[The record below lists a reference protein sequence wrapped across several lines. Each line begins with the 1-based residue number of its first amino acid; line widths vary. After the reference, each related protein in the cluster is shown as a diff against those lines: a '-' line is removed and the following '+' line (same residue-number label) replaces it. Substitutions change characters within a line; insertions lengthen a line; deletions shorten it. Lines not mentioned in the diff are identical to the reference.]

1 MSKLSV
7 IQSLILPV
15 LILSAC
21 GGSGGGSK
29 SPNTGAGDTPSSAAS
44 SVVSTSRVSSS
55 LIASS
60 AALSSAPVSSLA
72 SSSTLSSVAPGSSL
86 ASSAGNASSSLAA
99 SSAPGN
105 LVVEKV
111 SGLVDLKQVNG
122 LPIENDEGQQV
133 TVTVSLL
140 NSTDQVVSSK
150 SFNALAPAM
159 PETNPIPFSVELSGA
174 DAKFLVVHIA
184 EDGYTDY
191 ARRFEVAPELN
202 IRASL
207 SQLPAQ
213 EILASTAVT
222 ISGET
227 VDGFNFSV
235 SDKNDPQEAG
245 SEAGVADLTV
255 AIPKSALPIGTTSI
269 DVKMQAFNPNKVE
282 DAEYFP
288 GAYADSDGNKLLS
301 VAFNYADVTTNTGV
315 SLKKMAVA
323 AKNQPA
329 GSQKPG
335 FNKTDAEP
343 IVINRKIPAESCS
356 ALKQMGDSSAALP
369 GFQVPVYTYNPD
381 SGLWDLLGQGDLYND
396 SGELIASTF
405 KDFDCTSSNYILEVK
420 VTNEIFASSW
430 WNLDYPLVF
439 TQPVK
444 MCADIQLVDE
454 SSLPIGNTTLYL
466 HDDDNVRSY
475 SAETYVTDANG
486 KLHIEAFAL
495 DPVAADTSVELVIYS
510 KNYMASISKIITL
523 SPVCSGAAPVII
535 KTPLPAVC
543 KAEGAVKDKAGKPL
557 LNSVVF
563 AGSYKDE
570 DVPVMPSWSVTDSEG
585 KYSIDVSCGRD
596 YGIVEY
602 FSWLM
607 AGAGKQQ
614 SLDDFTFA
622 VNGNINGSEV
632 SDNGKT
638 ASLQN
643 IVADRSKPIAYVFND
658 YEASNKLSLEFLYAG
673 SAYPLSYSFEAVD
686 LKTNKIYE
694 SFSGTLNK
702 SDLNVEA
709 GSDMIFLPFGSVS
722 ISHKITTSEDYLL
735 LSVRGTISDAEGNK
749 SDLIG
754 YLVIG
759 NLAQED

>member
-7 IQSLILPV
+7 IQSLVLPV

-21 GGSGGGSK
+21 GGSGGSK
-29 SPNTGAGDTPSSAAS
+29 SPNKAAGETPTSSTAS
-44 SVVSTSRVSSS
+44 SIVSASLVSSS
-55 LIASS
+55 RIASS
-60 AALSSAPVSSLA
+60 ATLSSATLSSTPLSSLA
-72 SSSTLSSVAPGSSL
+72 SSSTASSVALASSL
-86 ASSAGNASSSLAA
+86 ASSSTASSVVLASSLVSSAGNTSSSLAA
-99 SSAPGN
+99 SSATGN

-140 NSTDQVVSSK
+140 NSADQLVTSK
-150 SFNALAPAM
+150 TFNALAPAM
-159 PETNPIPFSVELSGA
+159 PETNPIPFSLELSGV

-191 ARRFEVAPELN
+191 ARRFDVAPELN

-235 SDKNDPQEAG
+235 SDKNDPVEAG
-245 SEAGVADLTV
+245 SEAGLADLTV
-255 AIPKSALPIGTTSI
+255 AIPKSALPAGTTSI
-269 DVKMQAFNPNKVE
+269 DVKMQAFNPNKLE

-315 SLKKMAVA
+315 SLKKMAAA
-323 AKNQPA
+323 AKNQPV

-335 FNKTDAEP
+335 FNKTAAEP
-343 IVINRKIPAESCS
+343 IVINRKIPVESCS
-356 ALKQMGDSSAALP
+356 ALKQMGDSSATLP

-396 SGELIASTF
+396 NRELISSTF
-405 KDFDCTSSNYILEVK
+405 KDFDCTASNYILEVK

-454 SSLPIGNTTLYL
+454 SSLPISNTALYL
-466 HDDDNVRSY
+466 HDDDDVRSY

-495 DPVAADTSVELVIYS
+495 DPVAVDTSAELVIYS
-510 KNYMASISKIITL
+510 KNYLSTIRKIITL
-523 SPVCSGAAPVII
+523 SPACSGATPVVI
-535 KTPLPAVC
+535 KTPLPAIC

-563 AGSYKDE
+563 AGSYKGE
-570 DVPVMPSWSVTDSEG
+570 DLPVMPSWSVTDSEG

-607 AGAGKQQ
+607 GGANRLQL
-614 SLDDFTFA
+614 LDDFTFA

-643 IVADRSKPIAYVFND
+643 IVADRSKPIAYIFND
-658 YEASNKLSLEFLYAG
+658 YDASNKFSLEFLYAG
-673 SAYPLSYSFEAVD
+673 SAYPLSYSFEVVD
-686 LKTNKIYE
+686 LKTNQVYE
-694 SFSGTLNK
+694 KFSGTLSK
-702 SDLNVEA
+702 
-709 GSDMIFLPFGSVS
+709 
-722 ISHKITTSEDYLL
+722 
-735 LSVRGTISDAEGNK
+735 
-749 SDLIG
+749 
-754 YLVIG
+754 
-759 NLAQED
+759 